1 MVSCSDFEIR
11 IYGLKCIIDLHA
23 APGSQNGMEH
33 SASRDGSVDWPSEV
47 NIQKTLDVINF
58 LAQRLKSFFL
68 IFSVCYTAKVFLNV
82 FFIMP

>member
-1 MVSCSDFEIR
+1 MVSGSDFEIR

-33 SASRDGSVDWPSEV
+33 SASRDGSVDWRSEA

-58 LAQRLKSFFL
+58 LAQRYEALFHC
-68 IFSVCYTAKVFLNV
+68 IF
-82 FFIMP
+82 